1 MIRTKS
7 FQDNAISLTLTDY
20 NKASLVRRII
30 EKEKIGYVCTHPIK
44 EKYFEFVAAGSD
56 KKGSKYKR
64 EYIGYTKFFIKM
76 KLYKNK
82 I

>member
-1 MIRTKS
+1 MPIIRTKS
-7 FQDNAISLTLTDY
+7 FLNNTISLSDFSKT
-20 NKASLVRRII
+20 SLVKRII
-30 EKEKIGYVCTHPIK
+30 EKEKMGYVCTHPIK

-76 KLYKNK
+76 ALNKNE

>member
-7 FQDNAISLTLTDY
+7 CMNNTISLTDF
-20 NKASLVRRII
+20 NKVSLVRRII
-30 EKEKIGYVCTHPIK
+30 EKEKIGYVCAHPIK
-44 EKYFEFVAAGSD
+44 EKYFEFVDAGSD

-76 KLYKNK
+76 KLDKNE